1 MTTPARTAE
10 ADRVELVY
18 KWAVAQIGVQTAAE
32 AVSLWYQEVPPT
44 KTGLTRSRWLGL
56 AVRLILTRR
65 ARARD
70 LAIAYYRLTR
80 ALRLDATIKLPT
92 DKGTHVSLEK
102 LRQEFETVLDQ
113 IAPPERPRTP
123 SAGTAAG
130 GQGND
135 PLGLNETPQ
144 SLSSTPPALNPEHDD
159 DAVLLEEIMQLEAE
173 IARQDREAEAE
184 AQALLQQLGME
195 NLQKKLAEIDAQI
208 AEKEAE
214 RLRQEAM
221 KEAAARQAAAAARI
235 TMNAARGLTYNLA
248 DTDARVIGW
257 ARYSTTGHPCG
268 WCAML
273 ISRQVLYKSKGTADG
288 SRPGVPADQNKF
300 HDNDYCIAVPIFDRR
315 QIESD
320 LFALN
325 RELDQLWQDEIK
337 GKFGGA
343 DAIAEFRRLMRSR
356 KYQARAQAAA

>member
-1 MTTPARTAE
+1 
-10 ADRVELVY
+10 
-18 KWAVAQIGVQTAAE
+18 
-32 AVSLWYQEVPPT
+32 
-44 KTGLTRSRWLGL
+44 
-56 AVRLILTRR
+56 
-65 ARARD
+65 
-70 LAIAYYRLTR
+70 
-80 ALRLDATIKLPT
+80 
-92 DKGTHVSLEK
+92 
-102 LRQEFETVLDQ
+102 
-113 IAPPERPRTP
+113 
-123 SAGTAAG
+123 
-130 GQGND
+130 
-135 PLGLNETPQ
+135 
-144 SLSSTPPALNPEHDD
+144 
-159 DAVLLEEIMQLEAE
+159 
-173 IARQDREAEAE
+173 
-184 AQALLQQLGME
+184 
-195 NLQKKLAEIDAQI
+195 
-208 AEKEAE
+208 
-214 RLRQEAM
+214 
-221 KEAAARQAAAAARI
+221 
-235 TMNAARGLTYNLA
+235 MNAARGLTYNLA